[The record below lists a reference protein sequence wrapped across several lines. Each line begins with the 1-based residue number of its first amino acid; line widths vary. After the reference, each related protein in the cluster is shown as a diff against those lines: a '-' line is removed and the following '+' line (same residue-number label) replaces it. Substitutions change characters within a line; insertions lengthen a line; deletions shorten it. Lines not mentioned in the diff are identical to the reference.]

1 MAGEVWQRGA
11 EMPKGKTRVFIF
23 DWRDHPA
30 KTQEWYDLRRSRAE
44 AEGLLHVFA
53 QEVDR
58 DYLASVDNIIIKQEW
73 VEAAIDAHIK
83 LNIRPSVERIAGQDI
98 ADG

>member
-1 MAGEVWQRGA
+1 MEPGDVFYRRRMAGEVWAPGKAMPRGKA
-11 EMPKGKTRVFIF
+11 RVFIM

-30 KTQEWYDLRRSRAE
+30 KTQEWYDLRRSAAE

-58 DYLASVDNIIIKQEW
+58 DYLSAVDNIIIKQEW
-73 VEAAIDAHIK
+73 IEAAMVPRRQAQH
-83 LNIRPSVERIAGQDI
+83 
-98 ADG
+98 